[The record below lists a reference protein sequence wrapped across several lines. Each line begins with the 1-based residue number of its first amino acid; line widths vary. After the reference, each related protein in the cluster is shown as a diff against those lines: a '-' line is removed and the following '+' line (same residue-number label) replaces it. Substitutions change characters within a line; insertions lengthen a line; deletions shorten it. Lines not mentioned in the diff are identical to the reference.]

1 VPDPISDHAN
11 LEAALDLA
19 AREAKAYLAAI
30 DEELVRPRGGGGA
43 PDMGVPDE
51 GVGSL
56 AALSELVDMAVEGST
71 RSGGPRFFHFVM
83 GGGTPA
89 ALGADWLTS
98 ALDQSA
104 YNWVSSA
111 FASRLEQVSVEWLKD
126 LFGLPASWSG
136 VITTGATMA
145 NFAGLAA
152 ARRWWG
158 LEQGVDV
165 EAEGLSGLPPMTILS
180 SGYVHVSALKAIAML
195 GLGRQRVRTL
205 SRDKAGRIDLEAL
218 ASALQ
223 ERDREPVVII
233 ANAGDVNTGD
243 FDPIADIVALARKR
257 RAWVHVDGAFGL
269 FAALSPTTR
278 HLVAGVAEADSVGVD
293 GHKWLNVPY
302 DSGYAFV
309 RDPAYLAGAFGASA
323 SYLGAEAKAR
333 PVFGNLGPEMSRRAR
348 SLAVWATLRAYGREG
363 YRAMVERHLRLAQR
377 VSQQVDAAP
386 DLERLADVSLNVVC
400 FRYRPPGIPDDQLDN
415 INRILGELVLDDGR
429 VYFGTTVY
437 AGKVAFR
444 PAIVNWRTREED
456 ADLIVATIRE
466 LGARAVAQAAASRAQ
481 EPAAA
486 VPMSEPVEPAESAE
500 AAKPQR

>member
-1 VPDPISDHAN
+1 MPDPLSDRVN
-11 LEAALDLA
+11 LAAVLDLA
-19 AREAKAYLAAI
+19 AKEAKAYLAGI
-30 DEELVRPRGGGGA
+30 DDALVRPQGSEAIR
-43 PDMGVPDE
+43 DMEMPE
-51 GVGSL
+51 QGVGAL
-56 AALSELVDMAVEGST
+56 AALTELIDAAVEGST
-71 RSGGPRFFHFVM
+71 RSAGPRFFHFVM

-89 ALGADWLTS
+89 ALGADWITS

-111 FASRLEQVSVEWLKD
+111 FASRLEQISIGWLKD
-126 LFGLPASWSG
+126 LFGLSAEWGG

-158 LEQGVDV
+158 LQQGVDV

-180 SGYVHVSALKAIAML
+180 SGYLHVSATKAIAML
-195 GLGRQRVRTL
+195 GLGRQRARTL
-205 SRDKAGRIDLEAL
+205 ARDGAGRLDLDAL
-218 ASALQ
+218 AFELRQRGS
-223 ERDREPVVII
+223 EPVLII

-243 FDPIADIVALARKR
+243 FDPLADILTLARKH

-269 FAALSPTTR
+269 FAAVSPSTR
-278 HLVAGVAEADSVGVD
+278 HLVQGLEDADSVGVD

-323 SYLGAEAKAR
+323 TYLGTEAAAR

-363 YRAMVERHLRLAQR
+363 YRSMVERHLRLAQR
-377 VSQQVDAAP
+377 VAGQVDAAP
-386 DLERLADVSLNVVC
+386 DLERLAHVSLNVIC
-400 FRYRPPGIPDDQLDN
+400 FRYRPAGVPEDQLDDL
-415 INRILGELVLDDGR
+415 NRRIGELVLEDGR

-437 AGKVAFR
+437 SGKVAFR

-456 ADLIVATIRE
+456 VDLIVATVRE
-466 LGARAVAQAAASRAQ
+466 LGARATSRSAAGRS
-481 EPAAA
+481 
-486 VPMSEPVEPAESAE
+486 
-500 AAKPQR
+500 

>member
-1 VPDPISDHAN
+1 
-11 LEAALDLA
+11 
-19 AREAKAYLAAI
+19 
-30 DEELVRPRGGGGA
+30 
-43 PDMGVPDE
+43 
-51 GVGSL
+51 
-56 AALSELVDMAVEGST
+56 
-71 RSGGPRFFHFVM
+71 M

-89 ALGADWLTS
+89 ALGADWITS

-111 FASRLEQVSVEWLKD
+111 FASRLEQISIGWLKD
-126 LFGLPASWSG
+126 LFGLSAEWGG

-158 LEQGVDV
+158 LQQGVDV

-180 SGYVHVSALKAIAML
+180 SGYLHVSATKAIAML
-195 GLGRQRVRTL
+195 GLGRQRARTL
-205 SRDKAGRIDLEAL
+205 ARDGAGRLDLDAL
-218 ASALQ
+218 AFELRQRGS
-223 ERDREPVVII
+223 EPVLII

-243 FDPIADIVALARKR
+243 FDPLADILTLARKH

-269 FAALSPTTR
+269 FAAVSPSTR
-278 HLVAGVAEADSVGVD
+278 HLVQGLEDADSVGVD

-323 SYLGAEAKAR
+323 TYLGTEAAAR

-363 YRAMVERHLRLAQR
+363 YRSMVERHLRLAQR
-377 VSQQVDAAP
+377 VAGQVDAAP
-386 DLERLADVSLNVVC
+386 DLERLAHVSLNVIC
-400 FRYRPPGIPDDQLDN
+400 FRYRPAGVPEDQLDDL
-415 INRILGELVLDDGR
+415 NRRIGELVLEDGR

-437 AGKVAFR
+437 SGKVAFR

-456 ADLIVATIRE
+456 VDLIVATVRE
-466 LGARAVAQAAASRAQ
+466 LGARATSRSAAGRS
-481 EPAAA
+481 
-486 VPMSEPVEPAESAE
+486 
-500 AAKPQR
+500 